1 MNAAVVHGLEVALG
15 GRRVLGPTDLELGEH
30 SWTLL
35 VGPSGCGKTT
45 LLRALAGL
53 VEPTRGTIE
62 LGGRLASEG
71 GRILVPPEARA
82 IGMVFQGAGAGLW
95 PHLSARATLDFML
108 SCAHVARAERRQRAE
123 ELLELVGLGALAE
136 RRPGEL
142 SGGEAQRLALARAL
156 VARPRLLLLDEPL
169 GALDHPLRAA
179 LAERLA
185 ELHRRL
191 GTTILQVTH
200 DPSEV
205 AAHADRTLALEAGT
219 LRTPPPTSP

>member
-1 MNAAVVHGLEVALG
+1 
-15 GRRVLGPTDLELGEH
+15 PC
-30 SWTLL
+30 

-53 VEPTRGTIE
+53 VAPTHGTIE
-62 LGGRLASEG
+62 LDGRVASRDGKLVLA
-71 GRILVPPEARA
+71 PEARG

-95 PHLSARATLDFML
+95 PHLSARATLDFVL
-108 SCAHVARAERRQRAE
+108 GCAGVARAERAARADE
-123 ELLELVGLGALAE
+123 MLELVGLTGKGA
-136 RRPGEL
+136 RRPAEL

-185 ELHRRL
+185 ELHERL
-191 GTTILQVTH
+191 GPTILQVTH
-200 DPSEV
+200 DPGEV
-205 AAHADRTLALEAGT
+205 AIHADRTVAMEAGRIRPEGAT
-219 LRTPPPTSP
+219 TP